1 MKTKRINI
9 IVWMA
14 IVHLFAIVC
23 PNHAETRMGA
33 SYECPNFVVIL
44 VDNMGYGD
52 LACYGSKLNQ

>member
-1 MKTKRINI
+1 
-9 IVWMA
+9 
-14 IVHLFAIVC
+14 
-23 PNHAETRMGA
+23 MGA